1 MPLVKRNIDPRH
13 LCRGALPEGVAS
25 ELECVTNSTLA
36 AVIKQLGGLSRHAE
50 DIFGEL
56 FTEANT
62 FYLRMNHLQER
73 VDLLAV
79 KVTQLDSTVEEVS
92 LQDINMRK
100 AFRSSTTQDQQ
111 VVSRSSIL
119 NPVIEMY
126 QHCDKPPP
134 LNILT
139 PYRDDKKDGLKFY
152 TDPSYFFN
160 LWKEKMLQATENK
173 RKEKRRHKEQKNVEE
188 SSGRE
193 VKKVR
198 KARNRR
204 QEWNLMAYDKELRP
218 DIRLTPSP
226 FHGSDGSLSP
236 DRSGMS
242 DDASFP
248 TTPNHDP
255 QVHDGKDLVTVA
267 TSGIGQTQSLDR
279 AVRPTATSSAIA
291 TATSRQ
297 HSLGR
302 NQTHH
307 HHHPPPLSGS
317 ANQALNGARTNA
329 AKEASDHKI
338 PPAPPPPPPLMPS
351 SAGQMAFPNGS
362 AHPTAMAT
370 PLPPIGAPG
379 NQGSAVVL
387 SRPYSPSPP
396 PPPPANYVPSTP
408 RPGAPPPPS
417 SATPPLPPVTDGRKL
432 PGGPNVPVNDARSDL
447 LAAIRRGIQLRKVQE
462 QREQEEA
469 KKREPTGNDVATIL
483 SRRIAVE
490 YSESEEESEPEDQ
503 EWSD

>member
-1 MPLVKRNIDPRH
+1 MPLVKRIIEPRY
-13 LCRGALPEGVAS
+13 LCRGALPDGVAS

-50 DIFGEL
+50 DIFAEL
-56 FTEANT
+56 FVEANS
-62 FYLRMNHLQER
+62 FYLRMSSLQER

-100 AFRSSTTQDQQ
+100 AFRSSTIQDQQ

-119 NPVIEMY
+119 NPVLEMY
-126 QHCDKPPP
+126 QRCDKPPP

-152 TDPSYFFN
+152 TDPSYFFS

-173 RKEKRRHKEQKNVEE
+173 RKEKRRHKEQKHVEE
-188 SSGRE
+188 TSGRE

-218 DIRLTPSP
+218 DSRVTPSP
-226 FHGSDGSLSP
+226 YHTSDGSVSP

-242 DDASFP
+242 DDISFP
-248 TTPNHDP
+248 ASPHHLHD
-255 QVHDGKDLVTVA
+255 QGHDGKDHITVVTGG
-267 TSGIGQTQSLDR
+267 SGQTQSLDR
-279 AVRPTATSSAIA
+279 ALRPVSASSAVAAA
-291 TATSRQ
+291 TTRQ

-302 NQTHH
+302 NQPHH
-307 HHHPPPLSGS
+307 HHHPPLTGS
-317 ANQALNGARTNA
+317 ANQNGARTNTT
-329 AKEASDHKI
+329 KEASDHQI

-351 SAGQMAFPNGS
+351 SGQMVFSNSSTHIA
-362 AHPTAMAT
+362 ATAT
-370 PLPPIGAPG
+370 PLHPAG
-379 NQGSAVVL
+379 NQGGAAVL

-396 PPPPANYVPSTP
+396 PPPPDNYVPSP
-408 RPGAPPPPS
+408 SRPGGQAPS
-417 SATPPLPPVTDGRKL
+417 SAAAVPPLPPATDGRK
-432 PGGPNVPVNDARSDL
+432 PTGGPNVPMMNDARSDL

-490 YSESEEESEPEDQ
+490 YSESEEDSEPEDQ
-503 EWSD
+503 DWSD

>member
-1 MPLVKRNIDPRH
+1 MPLVKRIIEPRF
-13 LCRGALPEGVAS
+13 LCRGSLPDGVAS

-56 FTEANT
+56 FIEANS
-62 FYLRMNHLQER
+62 FYLRMSNLQER

-100 AFRSSTTQDQQ
+100 AFRSSTIQDQQ
-111 VVSRSSIL
+111 AVSRNSIL
-119 NPVIEMY
+119 NPVLMMY
-126 QHCDKPPP
+126 QRCDKPPP

-152 TDPSYFFN
+152 TDPSYFFS

-173 RKEKRRHKEQKNVEE
+173 RKEKRRHKEQKHVED

-193 VKKVR
+193 VKKIR

-218 DIRLTPSP
+218 DARVTPSP
-226 FHGSDGSLSP
+226 YHTSDGSMSS

-242 DDASFP
+242 DEPSSPHP
-248 TTPNHDP
+248 THGNDR
-255 QVHDGKDLVTVA
+255 KDTVTMT
-267 TSGIGQTQSLDR
+267 TSSSGLTQSLDR
-279 AVRPTATSSAIA
+279 ALRPTSASSGVTAAT
-291 TATSRQ
+291 TRQ

-302 NQTHH
+302 SQPYTQA
-307 HHHPPPLSGS
+307 PSLTGS
-317 ANQALNGARTNA
+317 ANQNGAQSNE
-329 AKEASDHKI
+329 AKDHSNHQI
-338 PPAPPPPPPLMPS
+338 PPAPPPPPLMPS
-351 SAGQMAFPNGS
+351 AGHTAFPCSTAHNAAMLASLHS
-362 AHPTAMAT
+362 AAAS
-370 PLPPIGAPG
+370 G
-379 NQGSAVVL
+379 NQGDHTLPYSY
-387 SRPYSPSPP
+387 SPSHPPPPPTNYSPSPSFP
-396 PPPPANYVPSTP
+396 KGQAAPSTT
-408 RPGAPPPPS
+408 A
-417 SATPPLPPVTDGRKL
+417 APPLPPAMDNRKPSSL
-432 PGGPNVPVNDARSDL
+432 NVPMNDARSDL

-490 YSESEEESEPEDQ
+490 YSESEEESDPEDQ
-503 EWSD
+503 DWSD